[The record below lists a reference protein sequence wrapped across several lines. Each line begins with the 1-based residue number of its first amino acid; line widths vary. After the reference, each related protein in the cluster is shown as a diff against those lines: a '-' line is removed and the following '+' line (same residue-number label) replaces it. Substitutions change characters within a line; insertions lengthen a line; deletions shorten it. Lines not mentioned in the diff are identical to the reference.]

1 MNRKKYAA
9 RLFSV
14 TGVLLLISGSS
25 PVRADESAAP
35 ASGELKVY
43 EISMNDSNPLQ
54 TLKEQV
60 IAERASYDA
69 AVNLSLVNMDYSSI
83 AVDTFD
89 RTKTGI
95 QNVAVNITV
104 EMSDETNT
112 TADYTFSQTAA
123 VRMLE
128 PDGPQV
134 ILKSDE
140 VTIDIGSTF
149 SYSDNIGYV
158 TSSDGKLPVIKET
171 DNVDVN
177 TEGTY
182 TCSLSFLDA
191 AGKKTEVSYQVIVQ
205 KPSEIVRAEEE
216 EASGIRA
223 ILAARQEAAMR
234 NGGVVKVDDSYLASG
249 AGTIDMSA
257 APEGFDAAHATGDS
271 GCSYA
276 RPQCTWWAYVRRQQL
291 GLPVGTHFGNGC
303 QWADSARALGYWVDN
318 TPRMVGDIMV
328 FQGGQAGSSWE
339 YGHVA
344 IVEEIYSDGSIRV
357 SEMGT
362 GFVGYFC
369 SNRVFYNTS
378 DYQYIH
384 I

>member
-1 MNRKKYAA
+1 MNRKKFAS

-14 TGVLLLISGSS
+14 TGVLLLICTAS
-25 PVRADESAAP
+25 PVRADEAASP

-95 QNVAVNITV
+95 QNVAVNVTV
-104 EMSDETNT
+104 EMHDETQS

-140 VTIDIGSTF
+140 VTVDIGSTF
-149 SYSDNIGYV
+149 VYSDNIGYV
-158 TSSDGKLPVIKET
+158 SSKDGKLPVIKET
-171 DNVDVN
+171 DNIDTA

-182 TCSLSFLDA
+182 TCSLDFIDA
-191 AGKKTEVSYQVIVQ
+191 AGKKTSVSYQVNVR
-205 KPSEIVRAEEE
+205 KPSEVIRAEEE
-216 EASGIRA
+216 ANGMKA
-223 ILAARQEAAMR
+223 ILRARQEAAMR

-257 APEGFDAAHATGDS
+257 APAGFDPAHASGDY

-291 GLPVGTHFGNGC
+291 GLPVGTRFGNGC
-303 QWADSARALGYWVDN
+303 MWADSARALGYWVDN

-344 IVEEIYSDGSIRV
+344 IVEEIYADGSIRV